1 MSNSDEIK
9 DWVDFREATATAAS
23 SLSGVSSTATATG
36 LPDVAEASAGVE
48 YVIIEH
54 FQPLRQIQQ
63 IPGDSLVLLHERVSQ
78 LQMELA
84 VLEPGQTGAFQC
96 AERFNLCMAGASGG
110 VQQTV
115 CWMALIACLVER
127 LKGLFSINVDFGKSS
142 E

>member
-63 IPGDSLVLLHERVSQ
+63 IPEDSLVLLHEMVSQ
-78 LQMELA
+78 LQSELA
-84 VLEPGQTGAFQC
+84 KLEPPQAGAFQC
-96 AERFNLCMAGASGG
+96 AKHFNHCMAGASGG
-110 VQQTV
+110 TQQAA
-115 CWMALIACLVER
+115 CWMAFATCLAER
-127 LKGLFSINVDFGKSS
+127 LKGLFRVR
-142 E
+142 